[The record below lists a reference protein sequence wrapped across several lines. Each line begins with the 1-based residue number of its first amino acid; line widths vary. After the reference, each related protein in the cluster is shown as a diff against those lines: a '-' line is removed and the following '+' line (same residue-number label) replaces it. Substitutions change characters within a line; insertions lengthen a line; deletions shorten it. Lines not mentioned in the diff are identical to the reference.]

1 MNERKEQATFFERAL
16 IEDPTYAETVFEDE
30 SNRFKIKLMLI
41 AFVAVV
47 TLVFYVVQIVVAGS
61 SFGTT
66 VLLMAPLAYALYNL
80 YQSYVNMKDARDFL
94 EACRMVH
101 I

>member
-1 MNERKEQATFFERAL
+1 MNERKDQTTFFERAL
-16 IEDPTYAETVFEDE
+16 IEDPAYAETIYENE
-30 SNRFKIKLMLI
+30 SNRFKIKLMLT

-47 TLVFYVVQIVVAGS
+47 TLMFYVVQMVVAGS
-61 SFGTT
+61 SFGIF
-66 VLLMAPLAYALYNL
+66 VLLISPVAYALYNL
-80 YQSYVNMKDARDFL
+80 YQSYINMKEAKEFS